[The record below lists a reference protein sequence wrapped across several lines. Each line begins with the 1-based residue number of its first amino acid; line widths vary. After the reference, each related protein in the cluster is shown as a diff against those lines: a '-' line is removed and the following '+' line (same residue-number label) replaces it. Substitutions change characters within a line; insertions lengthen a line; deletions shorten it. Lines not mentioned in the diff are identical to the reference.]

1 MTFRPRPHSAPCA
14 CEECCTWAREVIST
28 PTERKP
34 PRVPQL
40 TEKPDMPMAQFM
52 ADIVKAACKA
62 TGLTEEQLR
71 ARAAE
76 MDLTIPE
83 TKPERDSRMS
93 VLNRGV
99 PEIHVKSVYDAVPD
113 KCQAIDAVSEFVGST
128 KTVLVL
134 AGGVGTCKTGSACW
148 ALTFKPGR
156 FCTADEAVRLS
167 TSNATEDVDLWRRV
181 RNAQLLVIDDLGGEY
196 SGEKGWGVKVFNG
209 LLDHRYSHGLK
220 TIITTNLAAHKF
232 KQDYGE
238 RVADRIRET
247 GRFLTLGGTSVRK
260 KAS

>member
-1 MTFRPRPHSAPCA
+1 MTFSPRPHPNCN
-14 CEECCTWAREVIST
+14 CDECQAWAREIVAT

-34 PRVPQL
+34 ARVQQPL
-40 TEKPDMPMAQFM
+40 APDGDPWRKF
-52 ADIVKAACKA
+52 IELACKA
-62 TGLTEEQLR
+62 TGMTEEQLR
-71 ARAAE
+71 AKAIE
-76 MDLTIPE
+76 IGEDIPE
-83 TKPERDSRMS
+83 SKPDRDTREA

-99 PEIHVKSVYDAVPD
+99 PVHHVESIYDATPD
-113 KCQAIDAVSEFVGST
+113 NCQALEAVSEFVASK

-167 TSNATEDVDLWRRV
+167 TSNAAEDVDMWRRV
-181 RNAQLLVIDDLGGEY
+181 RNAQLLVLDDLGGEY
-196 SGEKGWGVKVFNG
+196 SGEKGWGVRVFNG

-220 TIITTNLAAHKF
+220 TIITTNLTSQRF

-247 GRFLTLGGTSVRK
+247 GRFLVLGGASVRRR
-260 KAS
+260 A